1 MDSVSQCGSQF
12 TNIFDFLKDTKY
24 IILFYVLGDFLTTAQ
39 ALNYG
44 FEKNKFLAAV
54 FQSYGVESLLVLKVF
69 FLVIVYWN
77 YRILKESGSR
87 WTDLLWTLSRKSIAI
102 VGLFLVVNNL
112 MVIFIE
118 CSMLQVIHTVMF

>member
-1 MDSVSQCGSQF
+1 MDNVSQYGSQF
-12 TNIFDFLKDTKY
+12 TNIFDFLKDAKY

-44 FEKNKFLAAV
+44 FEENKFLAAV
-54 FQSYGVESLLVLKVF
+54 FQSYGVEFFLVLKVF
-69 FLVIVYWN
+69 FLAIVYWN

-87 WTDLLWTLSRKSIAI
+87 WTDLLWVLSRKSIAI

-118 CSMLQVIHTVMF
+118 CSMLQVIHTVIF

>member
-1 MDSVSQCGSQF
+1 MDNLSQYGSQF
-12 TNIFDFLKDTKY
+12 TNIFSFLKDAKY

-54 FQSYGVESLLVLKVF
+54 FQSYGVESLLILKVF
-69 FLVIVYWN
+69 FLAIVYWN

-87 WTDLLWTLSRKSIAI
+87 WTKFLWILSRKSIAV

-118 CSMLQVIHTVMF
+118 CSMLQVIHTVIF

>member
-1 MDSVSQCGSQF
+1 MDNLSQYGSQF
-12 TNIFDFLKDTKY
+12 TNIFSFLKDAKY

-44 FEKNKFLAAV
+44 FEENKFLAAV
-54 FQSYGVESLLVLKVF
+54 FQSYGVESLLILKVF
-69 FLVIVYWN
+69 FLAIVYWN
-77 YRILKESGSR
+77 YRILKESSSR
-87 WTDLLWTLSRKSIAI
+87 WTKFLWILSRKSIAV

-118 CSMLQVIHTVMF
+118 CSMLQVIHTVIF